1 MCVCVCACACA
12 CALRAGVADSVCSSQ
27 GAVWRS
33 VALCIHAC
41 EWFDVCWLKLIPPP
55 VAPTSF
61 QIYVLRGVGRLL
73 PSASSASTTGST
85 STTSSTSRT
94 SNAGDY

>member
-1 MCVCVCACACA
+1 MNTRVLA
-12 CALRAGVADSVCSSQ
+12 RAYSS
-27 GAVWRS
+27 
-33 VALCIHAC
+33 
-41 EWFDVCWLKLIPPP
+41 
-55 VAPTSF
+55 TSGTHLLPDLF
-61 QIYVLRGVGRLL
+61 VLRGVGRLL